1 MVVDK
6 LPAVQEN
13 PDQVLVGIA
22 QGFRITVGRRD
33 VLCCKLKVRG
43 RGGPGVGP
51 QVELLDPFLVGEGAV
66 SEKQGD
72 PGERRGELRAGFL
85 GIHQLNRLRETE
97 SGSSLAFAGAG
108 HVGTAEDR
116 EEVEFPGKLVIRK
129 LDGAG
134 ARRLSPEGIAPVS
147 QLVDRIGEYF
157 GLESS
162 GVESCVVLLIILV
175 VLIWYAAQLV
185 GLAVAYQPDERFE
198 IEFALDDVLLER
210 AEKSR
215 VRGGVGDTHVVLRI
229 H

>member
-1 MVVDK
+1 MVVDE
-6 LPAVQEN
+6 LPAIQKY
-13 PDQVLVGIA
+13 PDQILVGIA
-22 QGFRITVGRRD
+22 ESFRITVGRRE

-43 RGGPGVGP
+43 RGGPGVGSK
-51 QVELLDPFLVGEGAV
+51 VELLDSFLVGKRGIA
-66 SEKQGD
+66 EKQGD
-72 PGERRGELRAGFL
+72 PGERRGEFCAGLL
-85 GIHQLNRLRETE
+85 GIHQLNRLCETE

-162 GVESCVVLLIILV
+162 GVESCVVLLVILI
-175 VLIWYAAQLV
+175 VLIWRAAQLI